1 MTGDEAGYDP
11 DFYASLSS
19 IEDRHFWFRAR
30 NDVIS
35 LLVGQIAAD
44 LPPGYRVLEVGT
56 GTGNVLRV
64 LERGCLQGRVIGMD
78 LLSQGLRYARQRC
91 ACPLL
96 QGDVRALPF
105 GVQFDLIG
113 LFDVLEHLPG
123 DERTLR
129 ALAAAL
135 KEGGALVLT
144 TPAHP
149 ALWSY
154 FDEASHHCRRYVR
167 AELEGKLLR
176 AGLTLEYVTEY
187 MASPL
192 PLVWLGRRLMS
203 ALDRRPTDNPQ
214 RIRGLAGSELRV
226 VPVVNDVLAFLLR
239 LETRLVDARRRL
251 PVGTSLVA
259 VARRGSGNAT
269 RE

>member
-35 LLVGQIAAD
+35 LLVGRIAAD

-56 GTGNVLRV
+56 GTGNVLRI
-64 LERGCLQGRVIGMD
+64 LERECHQGRVIGMD
-78 LLSQGLRYARQRC
+78 LLSPGLQYARQRC

-113 LFDVLEHLPG
+113 LFDVLEHLPD

-129 ALAAAL
+129 ALAVAL

-154 FDEASHHCRRYVR
+154 FDDASHHCRRYVR
-167 AELEGKLLR
+167 GELEGKLLR
-176 AGLTLEYVTEY
+176 AGLTPEYMTEY

-192 PLVWLGRRLMS
+192 PLVWLGRRVSS
-203 ALDRRPTDNPQ
+203 ALDRRPASDPERT
-214 RIRGLAGSELRV
+214 RSLAVGELRV
-226 VPVVNDVLAFLLR
+226 VPVLNAVLGFALG
-239 LETRLVDARRRL
+239 LETLLIERRWRL
-251 PVGTSLVA
+251 PFGSSLVA
-259 VARRGSGNAT
+259 VARKTT
-269 RE
+269 RQGAPE